1 MHLILAAILC
11 SLQFAAAWW
20 AQPQKD
26 IPIGV
31 AIHSCT
37 QKDVVALTF
46 DDGPFHYTDLLLDL
60 LSEAGFTATFFVNG
74 KNWANIQDYRSTIIR
89 MVKEG
94 HQVASHTY
102 SHPNLANLDEASVK
116 LEMTKLEDEF
126 IKILGKFPIYMRPP
140 YLSHNSQT
148 LKVLGEL
155 GYHVIDTDI
164 DTLDWQHNAP
174 HAVGQSLDLF
184 STRMWNGGSIVLMHD
199 IHRNTVM
206 NLVPLIIKR
215 LLQSGKRA
223 VTIGECLGD
232 PKKNWYRN
240 SRSVVKY
247 LVKDHSKTTK
257 DWHVYNIWEAN
268 KLTWSE

>member
-102 SHPNLANLDEASVK
+102 V
-116 LEMTKLEDEF
+116 F
-126 IKILGKFPIYMRPP
+126 
-140 YLSHNSQT
+140 
-148 LKVLGEL
+148 V
-155 GYHVIDTDI
+155 
-164 DTLDWQHNAP
+164 
-174 HAVGQSLDLF
+174 
-184 STRMWNGGSIVLMHD
+184 
-199 IHRNTVM
+199 
-206 NLVPLIIKR
+206 
-215 LLQSGKRA
+215 
-223 VTIGECLGD
+223 
-232 PKKNWYRN
+232 
-240 SRSVVKY
+240 
-247 LVKDHSKTTK
+247 
-257 DWHVYNIWEAN
+257 
-268 KLTWSE
+268 

>member
-1 MHLILAAILC
+1 
-11 SLQFAAAWW
+11 
-20 AQPQKD
+20 
-26 IPIGV
+26 
-31 AIHSCT
+31 
-37 QKDVVALTF
+37 
-46 DDGPFHYTDLLLDL
+46 
-60 LSEAGFTATFFVNG
+60 
-74 KNWANIQDYRSTIIR
+74 
-89 MVKEG
+89 
-94 HQVASHTY
+94 
-102 SHPNLANLDEASVK
+102 
-116 LEMTKLEDEF
+116 MTKLENEF

-140 YLSHNSQT
+140 FLSYNSQT

-174 HAVGQSLDLF
+174 HAVGQSLGLF
-184 STRMWNGGSIVLMHD
+184 STRLWNGGSIVLMHD

-206 NLVPLIIKR
+206 NLVPLVIKQ
-215 LLQSGKRA
+215 LLQT

-232 PKKNWYRN
+232 PEKNWYRD
-240 SRSVVKY
+240 SRSMVKY

>member
-94 HQVASHTY
+94 HQVASYTY
-102 SHPNLANLDEASVK
+102 V
-116 LEMTKLEDEF
+116 F
-126 IKILGKFPIYMRPP
+126 
-140 YLSHNSQT
+140 
-148 LKVLGEL
+148 V
-155 GYHVIDTDI
+155 
-164 DTLDWQHNAP
+164 
-174 HAVGQSLDLF
+174 
-184 STRMWNGGSIVLMHD
+184 
-199 IHRNTVM
+199 
-206 NLVPLIIKR
+206 
-215 LLQSGKRA
+215 
-223 VTIGECLGD
+223 
-232 PKKNWYRN
+232 
-240 SRSVVKY
+240 
-247 LVKDHSKTTK
+247 
-257 DWHVYNIWEAN
+257 
-268 KLTWSE
+268 